1 MENSFDDSEDEGN
14 FSENPFEENRLTE
27 NVKAAVI
34 KALNSLART
43 EQCRASLER
52 KLAQKD
58 FCKEDISVALD
69 YLEERNFLSD
79 ERYASLWVRSHCSLK
94 SQGKI
99 RLMNDLLSR
108 GVKKSVAE
116 KAINEY
122 LEQNPEI
129 ELCRKAYKKCVKQG
143 KTSEKI
149 LKSLAQSGFSYNMIQ
164 KVLRSED
171 NYAAE

>member
-14 FSENPFEENRLTE
+14 FSESSFEENRLTE

-52 KLAQKD
+52 KLAQKG
-58 FCKEDISVALD
+58 FCKEDIAAALD

-129 ELCRKAYKKCVKQG
+129 ELCRKA
-143 KTSEKI
+143 
-149 LKSLAQSGFSYNMIQ
+149 
-164 KVLRSED
+164 
-171 NYAAE
+171 